1 MALNCAGRLGAGP
14 SPACVKYGAVEI
26 SPYLN
31 DARAAASISADFELA
46 WAWREWGIER
56 AEEMG
61 LMERRNIPLILE
73 LLEDLGIPITFA
85 TVGHLFL
92 ESCGVKGDGV
102 AHPTMPR
109 PHLNRRWQ
117 GDWYQHDPAGS
128 LCTHPAWYCP
138 DLIRSIQKS
147 RSPHEIGC
155 HTFSHIEFS
164 PECSNEELVMAE
176 IRESQKAMEEF
187 GIQLRTLVYPF
198 NVMGHQYLTVLST
211 LGVVAVRH
219 RDTKLA
225 LAYPERDSS
234 GVYKIYET
242 MGLRQSK
249 YFDQSAKAL
258 ILLEEAAKRRLCYH
272 LWFHPSDPTERFQ
285 TIFHE
290 ILGHMARLRKGG
302 ELWVATMQGLTA
314 YCEARRT
321 TTVENKWDGE
331 RLIMHFR
338 STYDRDKYGLTE
350 LTLRVQCQKRP
361 LELKLCDDRTTK
373 ILTEEEFR
381 YCDKSGTL
389 VVNVPCDTRQCE
401 LSMDR

>member
-1 MALNCAGRLGAGP
+1 
-14 SPACVKYGAVEI
+14 
-26 SPYLN
+26 
-31 DARAAASISADFELA
+31 
-46 WAWREWGIER
+46 
-56 AEEMG
+56 
-61 LMERRNIPLILE
+61 
-73 LLEDLGIPITFA
+73 
-85 TVGHLFL
+85 
-92 ESCGVKGDGV
+92 
-102 AHPTMPR
+102 
-109 PHLNRRWQ
+109 
-117 GDWYQHDPAGS
+117 
-128 LCTHPAWYCP
+128 
-138 DLIRSIQKS
+138 
-147 RSPHEIGC
+147 
-155 HTFSHIEFS
+155 
-164 PECSNEELVMAE
+164 MAE
-176 IRESQKAMEEF
+176 IRESQKAMEEL

-321 TTVENKWDGE
+321 TTVENKWDGD

-338 STYDRDKYGLTE
+338 STYDRDKY
-350 LTLRVQCQKRP
+350 
-361 LELKLCDDRTTK
+361 
-373 ILTEEEFR
+373 
-381 YCDKSGTL
+381 
-389 VVNVPCDTRQCE
+389 
-401 LSMDR
+401 